1 MAVESVGVGWG
12 TCLLLLILA
21 GGVFCAIFF
30 PCRRAAAKRA
40 AQRRLE
46 ALHALDALVLAAP
59 NVNAHSRQR
68 PLRFST
74 FPVRRRAHVR
84 TTR

>member
-1 MAVESVGVGWG
+1 MAVEGVGWG
-12 TCLLLLILA
+12 IYLLLLILA

-30 PCRRAAAKRA
+30 PCRKAAAKRA
-40 AQRRLE
+40 AQQRLE

-59 NVNAHSRQR
+59 NVNAHYAC
-68 PLRFST
+68 LRFSA
-74 FPVRRRAHVR
+74 FPVRRREHVR